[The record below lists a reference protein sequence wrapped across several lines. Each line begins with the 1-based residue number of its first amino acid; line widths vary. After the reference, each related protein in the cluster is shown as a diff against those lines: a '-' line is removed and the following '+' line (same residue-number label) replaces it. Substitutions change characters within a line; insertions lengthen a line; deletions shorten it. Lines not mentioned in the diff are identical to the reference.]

1 MVQSISAFIEAC
13 YIVRRNSISAPML
26 ECFKE
31 WVAKFHKLRDI
42 FIAEGV
48 RVSISL
54 PRQHALSH
62 YYKAIQLFGSP
73 NGLCSSITE
82 SKHIVAVKEPWRRS
96 SRYKALS
103 QMLRILVR
111 MSKMD
116 ALRRIFAGMGMMA
129 GTTSSYMAGE
139 VSDKQEQVRV
149 SDGTPDDSE
158 ENDGVGPALG
168 APSDPSL
175 FDVKLAS
182 RIREYCSSYTLIF
195 SFSHNHLL

>member
-13 YIVRRNSISAPML
+13 YIVHRNPISAPML

-31 WVAKFHKLRDI
+31 WVAKFHELRNI

-54 PRQHALSH
+54 PWQHALSH
-62 YYKAIQLFGSP
+62 YYKAVQLFGSP

-111 MSKMD
+111 MNKMD
-116 ALRRIFAGMGMMA
+116 ALCRIFTRMGMMV
-129 GTTSSYMAGE
+129 GTTSSYIAGGAE
-139 VSDKQEQVRV
+139 VSDKQEQV
-149 SDGTPDDSE
+149 SGDTQDDIE
-158 ENDGVGPALG
+158 ENLNNDVGPAPG

-182 RIREYCSSYTLIF
+182 RIREYHT
-195 SFSHNHLL
+195 H